1 MLKQRASQVPRIK
14 FLLFAGFQRKI
25 KINASGLNKQSA
37 MSPHFNFFFFLWNLV
52 KKKKWMV
59 IGPNVNVKVIY
70 KFLVKQFNALNLK
83 KLKCFHI
90 P

>member
-1 MLKQRASQVPRIK
+1 MA
-14 FLLFAGFQRKI
+14 
-25 KINASGLNKQSA
+25 
-37 MSPHFNFFFFLWNLV
+37 
-52 KKKKWMV
+52 